1 MREDLSLRVGIVGLG
16 LIGGSMAKAFHEYT
30 NCTVTGFDSDPAVL
44 EAAAACGA
52 IDAAGAPDDLSRLD
66 LLILAIYPQA
76 AVDFVRENG
85 ARIPRSCLV
94 TDTCGIKTAVCA
106 QLSAL
111 AREFGFRF
119 VGSHPM
125 AGREKVGFPASEA
138 SLFRGASFLITPCG
152 ASEED
157 VALLE
162 RTAESP
168 GFGRC
173 VVTTPEK
180 HDRMIAFTSQVPHA
194 LACAYV
200 LSPQCPDHR
209 GFSAGSYRDVSRVA
223 NINETLWTELFL
235 SNAGPLAAELDTL
248 IQNLSAVRDAVRDGD
263 ADRLSSLLRQG
274 RLVKESL
281 GE

>member
-1 MREDLSLRVGIVGLG
+1 MEEELSLRVGIVGLG
-16 LIGGSMAKAFHEYT
+16 LIGGSMAKAFREYT
-30 NCTVTGFDSDPAVL
+30 NCEVIGFDSNPEVT
-44 EAAAACGA
+44 EAALACGA
-52 IDAAGAPDDLSRLD
+52 IDRVGSDDDLRRLD
-66 LLILAIYPQA
+66 LLILALYPKA
-76 AVDFVRENG
+76 AVDFAREHG
-85 ARIPRSCLV
+85 AQIPRSCLV
-94 TDTCGIKTAVCA
+94 TDVCGIKTQVCA
-106 QLSAL
+106 ELSAL

-119 VGSHPM
+119 AGSHPM
-125 AGREKVGFPASEA
+125 AGREKVGFAASEA
-138 SLFRGASFLITPCG
+138 SLFRGASYLITPCG
-152 ASEED
+152 ASDED
-157 VALLE
+157 VALLR
-162 RTAESP
+162 RTAEAL

-173 VVTTPEK
+173 VVTTPEE

-200 LSPQCPDHR
+200 LSPQCPGHK

>member
-1 MREDLSLRVGIVGLG
+1 MREDLSLRVGVVGLG

-30 NCTVTGFDSDPAVL
+30 NCSVLGYDSNPAVL
-44 EAAAACGA
+44 EAAEACGA
-52 IDAAGAPDDLSRLD
+52 IDRAGGWEDLARLD

-76 AVDFVRENG
+76 AVDFIREHG
-85 ARIPRSCLV
+85 TQIPRSCLV
-94 TDTCGIKTAVCA
+94 TDTCGIKTQVCA
-106 QLSAL
+106 ELSAL
-111 AREFGFRF
+111 AKEFGFRF

-125 AGREKVGFPASEA
+125 AGREKVGFAASEA
-138 SLFRGASFLITPCG
+138 SLFRGASYLITPCG
-152 ASEED
+152 ASDED
-157 VALLE
+157 VALLK
-162 RTAESP
+162 RTAEAL

-200 LSPQCPDHR
+200 LSPQCPDHK

-235 SNAGPLAAELDTL
+235 SNAGPLTAELDTL
-248 IQNLSAVRDAVRDGD
+248 IENLSAVRDAIHDGD
-263 ADRLSSLLRQG
+263 AQRLSSLLRQG